1 MSDQFW
7 HDDIQILFNKNRL
20 IEFFPTKDHTIAEK
34 LNAIVRL
41 AIYISIIMYLINSD
55 ANYFIYAGIVA
66 LFTIFIY
73 SNRPDSNIKEK
84 LENTDTETK
93 EEKKPCTVPTI
104 ENPFM
109 NFTMQD
115 FLNIKDGKTVD
126 RPPACDQSTPEI
138 KKEIDAKFDNNLFK
152 DVDDVFGKMN
162 SQRQY
167 FTMPWTSVLPD
178 PNGELKDWLYKSPK
192 TCKEDSNYCNR
203 YEDIR
208 QKAPIFVDPSVN
220 PVKNT

>member
-1 MSDQFW
+1 MGDQFW

-41 AIYISIIMYLINSD
+41 AVYISIIMYLIESD

-73 SNRPDSNIKEK
+73 SNRPDANIKEK
-84 LENTDTETK
+84 LENTEIIQETK
-93 EEKKPCTVPTI
+93 QECTAPTV

-115 FLNIKDGKTVD
+115 FLNIKDGKIVD
-126 RPPACDQSTPEI
+126 RPPTCDQSTPEI
-138 KKEIDAKFDNNLFK
+138 KKEIDAKFENNLFR

-178 PNGELKDWLYKSPK
+178 PNGEFKDWLYKSPK

-203 YEDIR
+203 YEDLR
-208 QKAPIFVDPSVN
+208 QKAPVFVDPSAN